1 MEANTNT
8 NKWYLSSPMIPPLP
22 SLRAA
27 DDNTHGR
34 DESVLI

>member
-8 NKWYLSSPMIPPLP
+8 NKWYSASPKMLPLP
-22 SLRAA
+22 SLRAP